1 MKAIYI
7 SILAMAFG
15 VNATVVEYQL
25 EQDGVV
31 DGVVT
36 EGTSIALKVNKQQGA
51 FSGYDESWRCFPNQ
65 LNSHDFPSP
74 R

>member
-51 FSGYDESWRCFPNQ
+51 FSGYD
-65 LNSHDFPSP
+65 
-74 R
+74 